1 MGKNFI
7 NAICWE
13 EVDPSSLILARW
25 KRNTK
30 AGWSFN
36 TVVHMRWLMF
46 GIEMNRNWERTKLM
60 TWQQHGNREDKSQV
74 CDRLRPGFEDSGKVH
89 SDSKKRLEKGL
100 FPTCEIREKRN
111 RASVISVHVD
121 RCGYLISY
129 ILLCVCA
136 LKRKDSEVKWRG
148 SGFAR

>member
-60 TWQQHGNREDKSQV
+60 TWQQHGNREDRSQV

-100 FPTCEIREKRN
+100 FPTCEIREKIEIGQVS
-111 RASVISVHVD
+111 SVCMWIDVD
-121 RCGYLISY
+121 IWSHTFY
-129 ILLCVCA
+129 CVCA